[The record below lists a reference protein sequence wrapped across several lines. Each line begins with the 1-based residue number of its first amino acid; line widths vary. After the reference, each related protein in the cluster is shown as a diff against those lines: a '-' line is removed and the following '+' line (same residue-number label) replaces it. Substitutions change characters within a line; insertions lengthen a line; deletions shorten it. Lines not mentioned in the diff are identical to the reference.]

1 MGKGF
6 FVTGTDTG
14 IGKTVVAGGLAAMLK
29 SKGMNVGVMKPVAT
43 GGKEIDGRIVSDD
56 ARFLMDII
64 DCQDPYDLVNPI
76 CLMPALAPAV
86 AARLSNKVIDMEI
99 VWNSFEMLKAK
110 HEFMI
115 IEGIGGLLV
124 PLSDNFYVADM
135 AKRMN
140 LPLIIVSRQ
149 SLGAI
154 NHTLL
159 TVTCARNKGLKIE
172 GIIINNPPPY
182 PSPQRVGDDVA
193 EKTNP
198 SEIEKYS
205 GIPILGI
212 IPWHRHL
219 ACGYDKG
226 IDDNPALSKAN
237 VIAGLFMEKIKLK
250 QIV

>member
-6 FVTGTDTG
+6 FITGTDTG
-14 IGKTVVAGGLAAMLK
+14 VGKTVVASGLAAMLK
-29 SKGMNVGVMKPVAT
+29 SKGVDVGVMKPVAT
-43 GGKEIDGRIVSDD
+43 GCKEIDGQIISDD
-56 ARFLMDII
+56 ARFLMNII

-76 CLMPALAPAV
+76 CLVPALAPTV

-99 VWNSFEMLKAK
+99 VWNSFEMLRAK

-124 PLSDNFYVADM
+124 PLSDDFYAADM

-140 LPLIIVSRQ
+140 LPLIIVSRP

-159 TVTCARNKGLKIE
+159 TVACARNKGLKIE
-172 GIIINNPPPY
+172 GIIINNLNETCA
-182 PSPQRVGDDVA
+182 DAA
-193 EKTNP
+193 EKTSP
-198 SEIEKYS
+198 SEIEKCS

-219 ACGYDKG
+219 ACGYNKE
-226 IDDNPALSKAN
+226 AN
-237 VIAGLFMEKIKLK
+237 FNLAGLFMEKIKLK

>member
-1 MGKGF
+1 MSKGF
-6 FVTGTDTG
+6 FITGTDTG
-14 IGKTVVAGGLAAMLK
+14 VGKTVVAGGLAAMLK
-29 SKGMNVGVMKPVAT
+29 SKGVDVGVMKPVAT
-43 GGKEIDGRIVSDD
+43 GGKEIDGRVVSDD
-56 ARFLMDII
+56 ALFLMDII
-64 DCQDPYDLVNPI
+64 DCPDPYDLVNPI
-76 CLMPALAPAV
+76 CLVPALAPTV
-86 AARLSNKVIDMEI
+86 AARLSNKVINMET
-99 VWNSFEMLKAK
+99 VWNSFEVLRAR

-140 LPLIIVSRQ
+140 LPLIIVSKPG
-149 SLGAI
+149 LGAI

-172 GIIINNPPPY
+172 GIIINNPNETCEAM
-182 PSPQRVGDDVA
+182 A

-198 SEIEKYS
+198 FEIENCS

-219 ACGYDKG
+219 ACGYNKE
-226 IDDNPALSKAN
+226 AN
-237 VIAGLFMEKIKLK
+237 FKLAGLFMEKVKLK